1 MRAFMRWYGA
11 NPLHLLALLA
21 SFAFVGYVAV
31 PMLASSPWSIIIWF
45 VGSAVLHDF
54 LLFPLYTL
62 ADLPVAS
69 AWRHRFER
77 GQPTV
82 TVPWINYVRF
92 PVVISGTLG
101 LMWLP
106 LIARLP
112 PSYTAFTGYSMTPY
126 LPRWL
131 VVTGILFAV
140 SGLLYAWRL
149 GRARRYAKQH
159 DAPGGTA
166 E

>member
-1 MRAFMRWYGA
+1 MKRALTRWYGA
-11 NPLHLLALLA
+11 NPLHLLALLTG
-21 SFAFVGYVAV
+21 FAFVGYVAV
-31 PMLASSPWSIIIWF
+31 PMLASSPWAIIIWF

-62 ADLPVAS
+62 ADLPAT
-69 AWRHRFER
+69 AALRHRLEH
-77 GQPTV
+77 GGPTV
-82 TVPWINYVRF
+82 RVPWINHIRF
-92 PVVISGTLG
+92 PVVISGILG

-112 PSYTAFTGYSMTPY
+112 AGYSHFTGYSLEPY

-131 VVTGILFAV
+131 IVTGILFGV

-149 GRARRYAKQH
+149 GRARRAERSS
-159 DAPGGTA
+159 AP
-166 E
+166 

>member
-1 MRAFMRWYGA
+1 MRTFLRWYGT

-31 PMLASSPWSIIIWF
+31 PMLASSPWWIIVWF

-62 ADLPVAS
+62 ADLPA
-69 AWRHRFER
+69 AAALRHRLER
-77 GQPTV
+77 GEPAV
-82 TVPWINYVRF
+82 RVRWINHVRF
-92 PVVISGTLG
+92 PAVISGTLV
-101 LMWLP
+101 LLWLP

-112 PSYTAFTGYSMTPY
+112 GPYHAFTGYGMSPY

-131 VVTGILFAV
+131 MVTGVLFAA
-140 SGLLYAWRL
+140 SGLLYAYRL
-149 GRARRYAKQH
+149 GRARRRAKHQQQR
-159 DAPGGTA
+159 PESG
-166 E
+166 

>member
-1 MRAFMRWYGA
+1 MRAFLRWYGA

-54 LLFPLYTL
+54 LLFPFYTL
-62 ADLPVAS
+62 ADLPMA
-69 AWRHRFER
+69 AALRHRLAR
-77 GQPTV
+77 GEPRV
-82 TVPWINYVRF
+82 AVPWINYVRF
-92 PVVISGTLG
+92 PVVISGTLA

-112 PSYTAFTGYSMTPY
+112 PSYTAFTGYSLTPY

-131 VVTGILFAV
+131 IITGILFAV

-149 GRARRYAKQH
+149 GRARRAAARTDPHGKAQ
-159 DAPGGTA
+159 
-166 E
+166 